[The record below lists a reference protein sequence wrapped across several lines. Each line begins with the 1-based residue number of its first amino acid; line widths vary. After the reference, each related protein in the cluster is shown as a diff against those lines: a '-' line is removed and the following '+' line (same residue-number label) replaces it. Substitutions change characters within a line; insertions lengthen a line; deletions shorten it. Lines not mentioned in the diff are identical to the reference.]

1 MSAPPAHRAL
11 KWRGLITPPVLMLAL
26 AALAGLAECLAL
38 WRAQHRR

>member
-1 MSAPPAHRAL
+1 MSERPAIRTRA
-11 KWRGLITPPVLMLAL
+11 WRTWVTPPPLMLAL